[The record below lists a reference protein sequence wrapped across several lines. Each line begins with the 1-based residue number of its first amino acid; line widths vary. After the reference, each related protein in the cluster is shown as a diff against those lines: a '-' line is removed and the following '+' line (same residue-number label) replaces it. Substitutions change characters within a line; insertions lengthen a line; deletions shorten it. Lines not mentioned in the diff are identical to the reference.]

1 MKLFSKTNI
10 IVGPPGTG
18 KTTALM
24 GIMDELLQDGTAPDK
39 ICFLSFTRKAAN
51 EARMRAATRF
61 GLDHDQLLHFRTV
74 HSLCFQQL
82 GLSRKD
88 IMGFS
93 DYCEI
98 AKAIGIS
105 ITNRVASEDGIV
117 SAMSKG
123 DRLLFTENLAR
134 VNGITCREQWECL
147 GNEDF
152 YLEELVQVEETLAK
166 YKLVNDKQDFTDM
179 VDMFLQTK
187 PLPSIDYLIVDEAQD
202 LAKNQWEV
210 IKLLSACVKET
221 FVAGDDDQA
230 IFKWAGADVE
240 TFIDL
245 DGEPWVLDQSYRIPE
260 IVKPL
265 ADNIISR
272 VSKRREK
279 VWHSREEQGSIEY
292 CNTIHEIDMSKG
304 TWLVLARNSFLLK
317 EFNEYCTENGYVF
330 DSTLGSIIR
339 SESLQAIRNWERLRK
354 GEKISVADALQVYEF
369 MSVRERVAYGSK
381 KKLDAEEHDVQV
393 SIYDL
398 RRRFGLLVDTIW
410 HHALDRLSVEERIYF
425 LTALKNGEKLTKEPR
440 IKISTIHSVKG
451 GEAENVVVCTDM
463 AHRTWQEYLVNEE
476 DEARVWYV
484 AVTRTKCNLFIL
496 SPRSQRAY
504 PL

>member
-1 MKLFSKTNI
+1 MKLSSKTNI

-24 GIMDELLQDGTAPDK
+24 GIIDELLQHGTAPNR

-51 EARMRAATRF
+51 EARMRAAAKF
-61 GLDHDQLLHFRTV
+61 GFDNDQLLHFRTI

-93 DYCEI
+93 DYCDI

-134 VNGITCREQWECL
+134 VNGISCREQWERL

-166 YKLVNDKQDFTDM
+166 YKLVNSKQDFTDM
-179 VDMFLQTK
+179 VDMFLQVK
-187 PLPSIDYLIVDEAQD
+187 PLPDIDYLIVDEAQD
-202 LAKNQWEV
+202 LASNQWQV
-210 IKLLSACVKET
+210 VKLLSTCVKET

-245 DGEPWVLDQSYRIPE
+245 EGESWVLDQSYRIPGS
-260 IVKPL
+260 IKPL
-265 ADNIISR
+265 AENIISK
-272 VSKRREK
+272 VSKRRDK
-279 VWHSREEQGSIEY
+279 DWYPREVQGSIEY
-292 CNTIHEIDMSKG
+292 CGTIHEINMSQG

-339 SESLQAIRNWERLRK
+339 SESLQVIRNWERLRR
-354 GEKISVADALQVYEF
+354 GEKITVTEAIQIYEY
-369 MSVRERVAYGSK
+369 MSVRDRVVYGSK
-381 KKLDAEEHDVQV
+381 KKLDESEHDNLV

-398 RRRFGLLVDTIW
+398 RRNFGLLVDTIW
-410 HHALDRLSVEERIYF
+410 HHALDKLSIEERTYF

-451 GEAENVVVCTDM
+451 GEAENVVLCTDM
-463 AHRTWQEYLVNEE
+463 AHRTYQEYQVNEE

-484 AVTRTKCNLFIL
+484 AVTRAKCNLFIL